1 VKELID
7 YLKSIYKEAE
17 VFPSVEK
24 DYIIVREQCGS
35 YRGPIGDVPFYR
47 QTKIHVDTVRLR
59 ILQNKISS
67 L

>member
-1 VKELID
+1 MEELIV

-24 DYIIVREQCGS
+24 DYIVVREQCGS

-47 QTKIHVDTVRLR
+47 QTKIHIDSVKLR
-59 ILQNKISS
+59 MLTEK
-67 L
+67 